1 MHPKKKK
8 TKFNDRVHRNP
19 FSFHSL
25 RAFWLSTL
33 ILFRT
38 MHRENE
44 VFSYFMCFSNTSFC
58 LHLSIVTKWEPV
70 RCSHTWWCS
79 IFGWSF
85 FCVLF
90 AYLFLVVHVRIGVN
104 RPDSWEQASI
114 LYNATR
120 DQHEQMIEICSNF
133 ILKIKTQEKGISIL
147 IFETTLMM
155 ICFFSLLPL
164 IIGRIAVKM
173 IISLLLVLSSFHICY
188 LLDLTVFTFLC
199 YFALAFV

>member
-1 MHPKKKK
+1 MSPLSRNTFDRILLTSLKKFAKAKMLKNWNWIEDESVTKRNVSFQCISLTIWMHLKKKK
-8 TKFNDRVHRNP
+8 KVNLMIVCTEIH
-19 FSFHSL
+19 FHSL

-85 FCVLF
+85 CVCAVCVPVSCCSCSDRCESTWL
-90 AYLFLVVHVRIGVN
+90 LRT
-104 RPDSWEQASI
+104 SI
-114 LYNATR
+114 
-120 DQHEQMIEICSNF
+120 D
-133 ILKIKTQEKGISIL
+133 
-147 IFETTLMM
+147 
-155 ICFFSLLPL
+155 
-164 IIGRIAVKM
+164 
-173 IISLLLVLSSFHICY
+173 
-188 LLDLTVFTFLC
+188 
-199 YFALAFV
+199 FV